1 MNMTQL
7 LEDAILGKIVN
18 ALVTNGFR
26 VEVSDQDGGGL
37 YVYAAAGGGQKSAD
51 GYDYW
56 VRLVPGNGSN
66 YISDYSTNLESV
78 LKPVNA
84 FAELVT
90 L

>member
-7 LEDAILGKIVN
+7 FEDAILGKIVN
-18 ALVTNGFR
+18 ALIDNGFR

-37 YVYAAAGGGQKSAD
+37 YIYAAADGGQTLAD

-56 VRLVPGNGSN
+56 VRLVPGNGSS
-66 YISDYSTNLESV
+66 YISDYSTNLEPV

-84 FAELVT
+84 FIAEL
-90 L
+90 

>member
-18 ALVTNGFR
+18 ALVNNGFR

-37 YVYAAAGGGQKSAD
+37 YVYAD

-56 VRLVPGNGSN
+56 VRLATGNGSN
-66 YISDYSTNLESV
+66 YDEPPEPDDRDVCDPI
-78 LKPVNA
+78 
-84 FAELVT
+84 AEQRMDAADFERVR
-90 L
+90 

>member
-37 YVYAAAGGGQKSAD
+37 YVYAAAGDGQKPDD

-56 VRLVPGNGSN
+56 VRLVPGNGSS